1 MTLAENYLIW
11 KAPKN
16 LVLDSGFEPQ
26 IIVDLRLRI
35 QEFTGQGSAGASQG
49 LRSYSAKDGMHLHS
63 HLVLMGRIDLHW
75 STVEYFWTQ
84 IEVSTMLLDPYD
96 CILQHKNI
104 RTMFVDTTQSRN
116 IQAGR
121 VG

>member
-49 LRSYSAKDGMHLHS
+49 LFSLLSFFILPINDMVIKRAPSPP
-63 HLVLMGRIDLHW
+63 
-75 STVEYFWTQ
+75 
-84 IEVSTMLLDPYD
+84 VST
-96 CILQHKNI
+96 
-104 RTMFVDTTQSRN
+104 TSRS
-116 IQAGR
+116 
-121 VG
+121 